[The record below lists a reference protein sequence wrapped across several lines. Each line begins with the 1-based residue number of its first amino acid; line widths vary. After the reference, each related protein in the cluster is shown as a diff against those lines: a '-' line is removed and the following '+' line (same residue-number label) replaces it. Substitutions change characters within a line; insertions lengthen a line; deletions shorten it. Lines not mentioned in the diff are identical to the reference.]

1 MVILNLYNVFYRQI
15 LEQYK
20 YKGKKINI
28 FITCYL
34 FYANNEKF
42 LGVDL
47 LFKGSVQREC
57 RRVWSNIST
66 RYLVWGCGDGRSFI
80 L

>member
-1 MVILNLYNVFYRQI
+1 VYNIILARVAVPYGFHCIGTDPNPAFPRSLDPDSVATNVAFS
-15 LEQYK
+15 E
-20 YKGKKINI
+20 
-28 FITCYL
+28 
-34 FYANNEKF
+34 NN
-42 LGVDL
+42 V
-47 LFKGSVQREC
+47 KGSVQRES